1 MKKGLFGLNGFASVV
16 VFIVALALISAIVV
30 FSTVGSVI
38 TVDPAQAPAEAAVSD
53 YQHGSNINRS
63 GQTSGTAV
71 NSGTNFVSYINS
83 NTSMYLTADFSVD
96 ASSFGNTSTYSGTI
110 YGNGHT
116 VTLNVPTEVEGY
128 SSTAQNC
135 AGGIIGILTGK
146 LYDCKFVLQ
155 GGQYISGLRTS
166 SADPYFGGL
175 IGNVQGGTVDNVS
188 IEVKSGVSL
197 ANYAWASGKYSAL
210 GILAG
215 HGDSAKITN
224 VTVVNN
230 GGEFKSGYATNTSV
244 NWDNIST
251 GNTLSSTANLVGY
264 YNGTSQTVDNIIIG
278 GSGSTLYGKYVSNL
292 GLSSSVN
299 TRITTTNFYN
309 SFLGTL
315 SGDNNGVNVTYV
327 KHIDSGTFGGTSYVG
342 SVSVTNYFE
351 YYNSDSDMVKVPTN
365 SGEQVSNRS
374 ITEKL
379 SVQTTATAE
388 ATGRQILFNPA
399 ATDYANSL
407 VLAYTGR
414 DTSMPSS
421 VRTWKVRTY
430 SRASY
435 TGTVSDGAVIFTNLP
450 VSSVWNDK
458 RWGTGSYS
466 GGDGIFTS
474 TLSYTDDF
482 SSFKVADLKEYEHG
496 YVSGNSPSETGLNN
510 STFFDK
516 FVNRESTTAHNGS
529 GNYYLTED
537 VYITG
542 FTGRDF
548 GGTLDGNGKTIYI
561 YGAQSSLTG
570 QYIGGL
576 VGTLTGTIKNVRI
589 VICAD
594 VTLASTNTGNRG
606 FGLVA
611 GRVNGGTV
619 ENVSVVVKSGVS
631 VQTEDVSMT
640 TSLGGICGTMETK
653 ANVSNVTLQL
663 DGTLS
668 CIGSYAFLGGI
679 SGRIEKP
686 TSENAYKL
694 TNIIIKGSGKFG
706 GNAKNGS
713 EYKNVAAVGVM
724 LGTTGTS
731 QVNLDGLIYNLTA
744 TANSTYRT
752 PVEGNYAAY
761 GYFTQNNYNGATEQG
776 AANYVTC
783 SNVFEVDGA
792 KMNQHKYPGS
802 AGTGNTWI
810 AIAETASI
818 STAVDGLSGSS
829 VTPYFRPFSDTD
841 ITLVASASNWGD
853 YKVIK
858 ARGDSTD
865 FSVNKN
871 NDKVVDVPKAEA
883 VDGSSIVLVKL
894 ETVSDP
900 VISGSYAYTGDVLT
914 YAVTLN
920 YKDQQLGSENYT
932 INVADGAEVKNAGEY
947 TLEITLL
954 NGYYFYDS
962 ASDTPSA
969 TASLKFTVQRASV
982 YLTIKLNNPSVTY
995 NGGGQSGDPYV
1006 SATGNDAISIE
1017 ELGEVTYTF
1026 DDQTSL
1032 PVNAGTYSVK
1042 AAIANSDNVEISE
1055 VIPASL
1061 TIKPADITL
1070 GVFDVEKAFTEIDDS
1085 NKNLNDTYGDLNL
1098 TGFVDENNGY
1108 TLSIQDNAA
1117 DYISDNGGNSYLP
1130 AGEYTVTVLL
1140 NSSNYGF
1147 AGGNDTFTLTVTK
1160 NESANSWVTEFAR
1173 AGWTYYSEPTTPTD
1187 AAARFGTP
1195 EVKYYSDSQK
1205 LTEVYEFNNETDAGT
1220 YYYIVTVAGTDSYN
1234 ALTVEGQFEVT
1245 KLSVTVS
1252 LSAEKAVYTADPYA
1266 GTITV
1271 TVTGTDDSTYP
1282 SEILGEITYSIDG
1295 KTVINGELPANADT
1309 YTLGIASITNSKNL
1323 EANFSATTELIIEPK
1338 PVSFTAELNEGASLI
1353 YGQEAPD
1360 FKTLVSV
1367 THETLQD
1374 FDFVEEDW
1382 NYTATSDYTESTT
1395 VGADVSIF
1403 VTVEITDPNY
1413 TVQAG
1418 CESFTL
1424 KIEVT
1429 KATIKLEVSVDGGEY
1444 TGKAKEAEVTGQ
1456 PEGVTPTVTYY
1467 SVNEAETG
1475 DARYTQLD
1483 SAPVNAGKYAVKA
1496 TVTGLN
1502 DYEDADSGWVEYT
1515 IAKATVSF
1523 SVSIAGWTYGEDAK
1537 APVIND
1543 LSHEYLG
1550 EYITYLY
1557 SGDGAY
1563 SSDVAPESAGTY
1575 TVKASYPGDDNH
1587 NAYSVTS
1594 SQFVVAKAEL
1604 KDLAVAVESWVYDG
1618 NSHTVVPSVTG
1629 NLENGS
1635 ETFKYYS
1642 GDTSVANGEIK
1653 HAGIYKVVAEIGASA
1668 NYNAKTVESTFEVTA
1683 KEVTLAISQYSFKF
1697 GVLTPSNRLNAT
1709 NYGSVIGGIFDGDND
1724 VYSFSMYIDETEDVS
1739 ETYLKVKEGG
1749 YTLVVTLKNADY
1761 VFDDGSMSKN
1771 VSVTVEK
1778 TTNEVTGAYS
1788 RADWTYY
1795 DPISAETKPSFKFGN
1810 TNVQTKYYL
1819 DEERKNE
1826 YTETFGIATP
1836 ADTYYVLMFVPE
1848 TENYGYV
1855 EATGQFEVLKREVN
1869 VTVSAEKTEFEYGDE
1884 IEGLSN
1890 SFDNLGSYGNV
1901 VLGVTGYRYK
1911 AEGEESWTDGLP
1923 QNVNVG
1929 AYVIEFTYTNTANV
1943 ALSADSVDSL
1953 TLTVVEKPVTF
1964 TVSVEDGAVY
1974 GMSLAEVE
1982 ALVNIDTTTELEY
1995 GKTITVKAGDA
2006 DYDQYVAAGVEIS
2019 IAVSISVT
2027 DTNYIASVTGDQ
2039 TKTLVV
2045 QKAPLTV
2052 TAKDKSIL
2060 RAEIYDYQDLSS
2072 IYDCFTVEGLKNEHT
2087 FATLFELTSA
2097 PDDFGIFSVDSYT
2110 VTASLKS
2117 DEPLTSNY
2125 EIASGSDTEML
2136 FTLSIDKYTM
2146 SVSIK
2151 GWTYGDESN
2160 NPVPEGYPLV
2170 LGQNMQFRY
2179 TGTTASGMGYDSSE
2193 APSEAGEY
2201 TLTVTIPATEEY
2213 TAGEASCD
2221 FVVAARAIDVTS
2233 SETRLSRVFDADN
2246 GTYASAFYRYLSVTN
2261 AVYDDTVESIF
2272 EVVLKNAAGEE
2283 ITSIYSA
2290 GEYGVSLKL
2299 VNANYTL
2306 AGETPEIAYVVDK
2319 ADMTVTI
2326 KIDGWTYNDPSPD
2339 PVVEGVMENAA
2350 YSFTYTGV
2358 TNSGEEYSSESK
2370 PVNAGTYT
2378 VTVNVSATA
2387 NYNGTSAESKEFVVA
2402 RASFETSVQI
2412 SDRIY
2417 GETAQSPS
2425 VSENPG
2431 NGEVTFVYYSADGSV
2446 DYGSKAPVNAGEYKV
2461 VATVTETHNYES
2473 ATAEASFT
2481 IEKAEIAPAIA
2492 SVSASVYS
2500 GAAVTAT
2507 LTEASNPGNAEVEF
2521 IFERLSGEE
2530 WNAAAQAIYAGSYRV
2545 KAVIGE
2551 SDNYFGGETAYY
2563 TFGIT
2568 AKEITY
2574 TWSLTDDR
2582 IIYGDSS
2589 EVVLGSIVYDEEGIL
2604 NDFAESD
2611 REFVRFVL
2619 GAVSLGAD
2627 YSPAVNAGSTVTFSL
2642 AVSLDENAGKDVI
2655 DSYVIKLSAPA
2666 VDSKEVAVKTI
2677 SIDSTDSYD
2686 VYGDSYTEG
2695 VSLGE
2700 YFGGYFTYNG
2710 ESVNALDDGT
2720 NTVEYSVGSVSATLP
2735 NAGSYIVSVSVSGNY
2750 SGYAE
2755 LTYVIEKAE
2764 IALNPGYEFA
2774 FGYLNADNIADK
2786 EVYDLLITGL
2796 VEGESVD
2803 YVLSVETGDEDMYAG
2818 YLKVNTYTIAVSV
2831 PESVNYT
2838 FAGGA
2843 YVDSFE
2849 VEVVKSINEWISEFS
2864 RNDWTYLSDPAEAVM
2879 PEARFDTEYVSV
2891 KYYSDP
2897 EYANELSEADFASG
2911 IPAGIYYAVAYVAG
2925 TDHFEELIG
2934 EYTFEVLKLN
2944 AVVSVSTPDAEFD
2957 GAPYD
2962 GIGYTVSG
2970 ADASLIGEI
2979 SWKYSVNGV
2988 SFTDGLPTDA
2998 GSYVVRIAGI
3008 DNDSVTITNI
3018 DEDFGLVIAPKSVQ
3032 FKVKLKSGVTVVFGD
3047 EISDA
3052 ADFVD
3057 SVTPASDEVGRF
3069 TYTAKV
3075 VDSYGRE
3082 YKPGMSA
3089 GSLLS
3094 VVVSVDIDD
3103 GNYVATVFSSPTI
3116 TIAQREIEPEVVLE
3130 EEVLTDGDSV
3140 SVLEGKAYT
3149 FIDAIKSYLS
3159 ENEVAYYEY
3168 DIYVDGVK
3176 YSSERAAA
3184 LAPGEHK
3191 VAVNLTGNYSGSFN
3205 FNMLVEEDPDAV
3217 AVSVREPLTPVGEFL
3232 NTINLNM
3239 AGALAIV
3246 FAFVISL
3253 VVIVFFG
3260 LRRRKK

>member
-1 MKKGLFGLNGFASVV
+1 MRNGLLGSNGFAAVV
-16 VFIVALALISAIVV
+16 VFIVALVLIAAIFA

-38 TVDPAQAPAEAAVSD
+38 NVDPASAPAEAASSSLV
-53 YQHGSNINRS
+53 HGSVTS
-63 GQTSGTAV
+63 QTTSGTAISSSTDFY
-71 NSGTNFVSYINS
+71 NNIINNSNQSGTY
-83 NTSMYLTADFSVD
+83 YLTADFTLS
-96 ASSFGNTSTYSGTI
+96 ASHMFAHTSNFSGTL

-116 VTLNVPTEVEGY
+116 ITIESGYNAVRKTEKNGILFSQLSGTVRDLTVVLGNGNSLAIHIGEENTGYYGVIAGALAGGTVNNCRVVISQNATFHAVTTSSAAGSWGSENLQNAGIGAIAGEVWGSNSTITNCTVENYGALICTAYSGSYDNFSASLRQGYAGNIAGMFWLNGTNTFTINNIIVRGNGTVH
-128 SSTAQNC
+128 AH
-135 AGGIIGILTGK
+135 AVGIIGCSPA
-146 LYDCKFVLQ
+146 DC
-155 GGQYISGLRTS
+155 
-166 SADPYFGGL
+166 
-175 IGNVQGGTVDNVS
+175 GN
-188 IEVKSGVSL
+188 SL
-197 ANYAWASGKYSAL
+197 
-210 GILAG
+210 
-215 HGDSAKITN
+215 
-224 VTVVNN
+224 
-230 GGEFKSGYATNTSV
+230 
-244 NWDNIST
+244 
-251 GNTLSSTANLVGY
+251 
-264 YNGTSQTVDNIIIG
+264 
-278 GSGSTLYGKYVSNL
+278 
-292 GLSSSVN
+292 
-299 TRITTTNFYN
+299 
-309 SFLGTL
+309 
-315 SGDNNGVNVTYV
+315 
-327 KHIDSGTFGGTSYVG
+327 
-342 SVSVTNYFE
+342 SVTNFLNDFKGTYEISGGGSKYASSLFFFYTGGSRTVTNYYSTSGAITSWSYSATEATVSGRVANISNDYTVYFDASKSDIN
-351 YYNSDSDMVKVPTN
+351 NSLAIVAGASQPQAGYERTYKLTSGNSSSWTTKDIVDNTVTFTGLPTAVATWN
-365 SGEQVSNRS
+365 SGGNFS
-374 ITEKL
+374 
-379 SVQTTATAE
+379 ATL
-388 ATGRQILFNPA
+388 T
-399 ATDYANSL
+399 
-407 VLAYTGR
+407 
-414 DTSMPSS
+414 
-421 VRTWKVRTY
+421 
-430 SRASY
+430 
-435 TGTVSDGAVIFTNLP
+435 
-450 VSSVWNDK
+450 
-458 RWGTGSYS
+458 
-466 GGDGIFTS
+466 
-474 TLSYTDDF
+474 YTDEQLPKLDP
-482 SSFKVADLKEYEHG
+482 LTEYEHG
-496 YVSGNSPSETGLNN
+496 YVSGNSPSGTGLNN

-516 FVNRESTTAHNGS
+516 FVNINSSSEHNGS

-542 FTGRDF
+542 FTERDF
-548 GGTLDGNGKTIYI
+548 SGTLDGNGKTIYI
-561 YGAQSSLTG
+561 YGAQSSLTR

-761 GYFTQNNYNGATEQG
+761 GYFTQNNYHGATEQG

-818 STAVDGLSGSS
+818 STAVDGLGGSS
-829 VTPYFRPFSDTD
+829 VTPYFRPGSSTD
-841 ITLVASASNWGD
+841 ITLVATANSWGT
-853 YKVIK
+853 YKLLK
-858 ARGDSTD
+858 ARGDSTAI
-865 FSVNKN
+865 SVAKDNA
-871 NDKVVDVPKAEA
+871 KVVDVPKNEA
-883 VDGSSIVLVKL
+883 YYAGSITLEKVK
-894 ETVSDP
+894 TVSEP
-900 VISGSYAYTGDVLT
+900 VVGSPAYTGEELSYTVTIQYESVALGAGDFTATLVGEGPVIDAGDYDLE
-914 YAVTLN
+914 VTL
-920 YKDQQLGSENYT
+920 S
-932 INVADGAEVKNAGEY
+932 
-947 TLEITLL
+947 

-962 ASDTPSA
+962 ASDTA
-969 TASLKFTVQRASV
+969 TITKNVTFTVAKASV
-982 YLTIKLNNPSVTY
+982 YLTVGLGSNSVVY
-995 NGGGQSGDPYV
+995 SGSGQNGDPYI
-1006 SATGNDAISIE
+1006 SSTGNNSISVE
-1017 ELGEVTYTF
+1017 ELGEVTYTYNG
-1026 DDQTSL
+1026 QSAL
-1032 PVNAGTYSVK
+1032 PINAGEYTVK
-1042 AAIANSDNVEISE
+1042 AASISKSANIDIAN
-1055 VIPASL
+1055 VIPAAL
-1061 TIKPADITL
+1061 NVTPKTLTL
-1070 GVFDVEKAFTEIDDS
+1070 GVSKVTKQFTDITS
-1085 NKNLNDTYGDLNL
+1085 LNNNSVDTYGNLNID
-1098 TGFVDENNGY
+1098 GFVDADTGY
-1108 TLSIQDNAA
+1108 AVSLNDGSIA
-1117 DYISDNGGNSYLP
+1117 YITDIDGVSYLP
-1130 AGEYTVTVLL
+1130 AGEYAVVVTPD
-1140 NSSNYGF
+1140 SANYTF
-1147 AGGNDTFTLTVTK
+1147 GGNDSVTVKVTRNDSV
-1160 NESANSWVTEFAR
+1160 NEFVTDYER
-1173 AGWTYYSEPTTPTD
+1173 EGWTYYSEPTTPT
-1187 AAARFGTP
+1187 AAVARFGTP

-1205 LTEVYEFNNETDAGT
+1205 LTEVVEFTNVTDAGT
-1220 YYYIVTVAGTDSYN
+1220 YYYTVTVAGMDSYN

-1252 LSAEKAVYTADPYA
+1252 LSAEKTVYTAKPYE

-1271 TVTGTDDSTYP
+1271 TVTGTDDTTYP
-1282 SEILGEITYSIDG
+1282 SEILGDITYSIDG

-1323 EANFSATTELIIEPK
+1323 EADISATTELIIEPK
-1338 PVSFTAELNEGASLI
+1338 PVSFTAELIDGASLE

-1360 FKTLVSV
+1360 FKTLVTV
-1367 THETLQD
+1367 TPETLQD

-1382 NYTATSDYTESTT
+1382 NYTATSDYTENTT
-1395 VGADVSIF
+1395 VGADVGIF

-1418 CESFTL
+1418 SESFTL
-1424 KIEVT
+1424 EIEVT
-1429 KATIKLEVSVDGGEY
+1429 EATIILEVSIDGGEY
-1444 TGKAKEAEVTGQ
+1444 TGEAKVAQVTGQ

-1475 DARYTQLD
+1475 AARYTKLD

-1496 TVTGLN
+1496 TVTGLEN
-1502 DYEDADSGWVEYT
+1502 YEDADSGWVEYI

-1523 SVSIAGWTYGEDAK
+1523 TVSIEGWTYRGTAE
-1537 APVIND
+1537 APVIGE
-1543 LSHEYLG
+1543 LSHESLKDS
-1550 EYITYLY
+1550 ITFLY
-1557 SGDGAY
+1557 AGDTNAAGDGKY
-1563 SSDVAPESAGTY
+1563 SSAEAPELAGSY
-1575 TVKASYPGDDNH
+1575 TVTASYPGDDNH
-1587 NAYSVTS
+1587 KAHSVTS
-1594 SQFVVAKAEL
+1594 SKFEVARAEL
-1604 KDLAVAVESWVYDG
+1604 PALAVTVSGWTYDG
-1618 NSHTVVPSVTG
+1618 SSHTVTPSVTG
-1629 NLENGS
+1629 NLESGS
-1635 ETFKYYS
+1635 ETFKYYFGES
-1642 GDTSVANGEIK
+1642 AVTNGEIK
-1653 HAGIYKVVAEIGASA
+1653 NAGTYTVEAQIGASA

-1709 NYGSVIGGIFDGDND
+1709 NYLGAVDDICDVDND

-1810 TNVQTKYYL
+1810 ANVQTKYYL

-1836 ADTYYVLMFVPE
+1836 AGTYYVLMFVPE

-1869 VTVSAEKTEFEYGDE
+1869 VTVSAQKTEFEYGDE

-1901 VLGVTGYRYK
+1901 VLGETGYRYR

-2019 IAVSISVT
+2019 IAVSITVT

-2045 QKAPLTV
+2045 QKAPLKV
-2052 TAKDKSIL
+2052 TATDKSIL

-2087 FATLFELTSA
+2087 FATLFELTSD

-2117 DEPLTSNY
+2117 DEPLASNY

-2146 SVSIK
+2146 SVTIE

-2160 NPVPEGYPLV
+2160 NPVPEGYPLE
-2170 LGQNMQFRY
+2170 LGHSMQFRY
-2179 TGTTASGMGYDSSE
+2179 TGKTLSGMGYDSPE

-2201 TLTVTIPATEEY
+2201 TLIVTIPATEEY

-2306 AGETPEIAYVVDK
+2306 SGETPEIAYVVDK
-2319 ADMTVTI
+2319 ADMTVTVE
-2326 KIDGWTYNDPSPD
+2326 IDGWTYNYPSPD
-2339 PVVEGVMENAA
+2339 PEVAGVMENAA

-2387 NYNGTSAESKEFVVA
+2387 NYNGTSAESQEFVVA

-2425 VSENPG
+2425 VSANPE

-2446 DYGSKAPVNAGEYKV
+2446 DYGSEAPVNAGEYKV

-2521 IFERLSGEE
+2521 MFERLSGEE
-2530 WNAAAQAIYAGSYRV
+2530 WNAVAQAIYAGSYRV
-2545 KAVIGE
+2545 KAVLGE

-2611 REFVRFVL
+2611 REFVRFVP

-2677 SIDSTDSYD
+2677 SIGSTDSYD

-2735 NAGSYIVSVSVSGNY
+2735 NAGSYVVSVSVSGNY

-2911 IPAGIYYAVAYVAG
+2911 IPAGVYYAVAYVAG

-3116 TIAQREIEPEVVLE
+3116 TIAQKEIEPEVVLE

-3191 VAVNLTGNYSGSFN
+3191 VAVSLTGNYSGSFN